1 MKLISCLTKELEKSI
16 YKYPSIIKLWK
27 KYYYNNIIE
36 KEIELGEISREDQ
49 VLCIGGGAIPFTAL
63 DIALK
68 TGASV
73 AIVELD
79 LVAVEKSRE
88 LINEINMSNR
98 IEVIH
103 SSGQEFDASKYSVVH
118 IASQACPVDEILH
131 NVWACI
137 SCGSKILFRCDK
149 KKYKSFCDGIKVQK
163 YSNQL
168 KQVKQDGIL
177 MEATFLIVKENEVK
191 LDEAHCRNFSSFA
204 TDTTSFVA
212 S

>member
-1 MKLISCLTKELEKSI
+1 MKFISCLTKELEKSI

-27 KYYYNNIIE
+27 KYYYDKIIE
-36 KEIELGEISREDQ
+36 KEIELGEISREDH

-73 AIVELD
+73 AIIELD
-79 LVAVEKSRE
+79 LVAVEKSRQ
-88 LINEINMSNR
+88 LINRINMSNK

-103 SSGQEFDASKYSVVH
+103 SSGQEFDASRYSVVH
-118 IASQACPVDEILH
+118 IASQVCPVDEILH
-131 NVWACI
+131 NVWARI
-137 SCGSKILFRCDK
+137 ACGSKILFRCDK
-149 KKYKSFCDGIKVQK
+149 KKYKSFCNKAKVQN

-177 MEATFLIVKENEVK
+177 MKATLLLVKEDGVK
-191 LDEAHCRNFSSFA
+191 IDEANSRNFSSFA